1 MLLVN
6 MNAVVVL
13 VVIPGLI
20 YKVYCEVFFASKDER
35 NYYMGWSIYYLCQ
48 YMVYLY
54 SNRGSSVYVE
64 SIGSIF
70 VLVLILLI
78 AYQGEI
84 SKKFLMVVLFLA
96 IKLCAETLS
105 GVIFTSGHLDVNIMQ
120 LECKIISSVILFL
133 LVTIL
138 AKTYRINHGGRINR
152 KSFLTML
159 ILPIGSVV
167 LIISNFYY
175 DPNNSLFVFSL
186 IILIFMNMT
195 IYSAY
200 ASLAFQTNLEQ
211 KYILYKQQVEL
222 CQVHMDEKVNN
233 LCEYRRIVHDMKHH
247 YYILQQMIR
256 ENTKEEMQEY
266 IEKEIYNCEVDTF
279 DVVKTGNVVIDSLLN
294 HKYAIACAKKIHF
307 QLKIQIPDE
316 IPYELSDLSILLGNA
331 VDNAIEA
338 AEKVTWKQAEVSLA
352 LLYDKRNLIIIIEN
366 DYEGSLKKIRGGHYR
381 TSKNPPEGHGVGIES
396 MERIAGK
403 YGGHLNF
410 TQNNQQFV
418 TTIVLYQ

>member
-6 MNAVVVL
+6 VNAVVVL

-20 YKVYCEVFFASKDER
+20 YKVYCEVMFARKDER
-35 NYYMGWSIYYLCQ
+35 NYYMGWCSYYLCQ

-54 SNRGSSVYVE
+54 SNRDGSVYVE
-64 SIGSIF
+64 SISSIM
-70 VLVLILLI
+70 VLVLVLLI

-105 GVIFTSGHLDVNIMQ
+105 RVIFTVGHLEASILQ
-120 LECKIISSVILFL
+120 LECKMISSILLLL

-138 AKTYRINHGGRINR
+138 AKTYRVNHGGRINR
-152 KSFLTML
+152 KSLLTML
-159 ILPIGSVV
+159 ILPMGSVV

-186 IILIFMNMT
+186 MILIIMNMT

-200 ASLAFQTNLEQ
+200 ASLVFQTSLEQ

-222 CQVHMDEKVNN
+222 CHVHMDEKVSN
-233 LCEYRRIVHDMKHH
+233 LREYRRIAHDMKHH
-247 YYILQQMIR
+247 YYVLQQMIR
-256 ENTKEEMQEY
+256 ENTKEEIQQY

-279 DVVKTGNVVIDSLLN
+279 DVVRTGNVVIDSLLN
-294 HKYAIACAKKIHF
+294 HKYAVACAKEIHL
-307 QLKIQIPDE
+307 QLKIQLPDE
-316 IPYELSDLSILLGNA
+316 IPFELSDLSILLGNA
-331 VDNAIEA
+331 IDNAIEA
-338 AEKVTWKQAEVSLA
+338 AEKVTRKKPEVTLA
-352 LLYDKRNLIIIIEN
+352 MLYDKRNLIIIIEN
-366 DYEGSLKKIRGGHYR
+366 DYEGTLKKIRGGYYQ
-381 TSKNPPEGHGVGIES
+381 TSKIPAEGHGIGIES
-396 MERIAGK
+396 MERIVGK
-403 YGGHLNF
+403 YRGHLDF
-410 TQNNQQFV
+410 MQNNQQFV